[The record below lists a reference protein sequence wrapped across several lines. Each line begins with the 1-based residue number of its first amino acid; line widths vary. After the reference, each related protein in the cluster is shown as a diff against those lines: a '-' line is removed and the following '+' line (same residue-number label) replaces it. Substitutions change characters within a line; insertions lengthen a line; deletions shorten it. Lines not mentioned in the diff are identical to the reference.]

1 MAAIHHRHGGFCR
14 ELKKV
19 RKGPFIIGVAGG
31 TASGKSSVCQKIIE
45 AIHQDPST
53 KDSKIVCVSLDNM
66 YRDLGPDESEKA
78 AQGKFNFDHPD
89 AFDLNLL
96 TKIMKDV
103 KEKKSTQV
111 PKYDYR
117 LNARISGEFVAIEP
131 SDVVLVEGILAFYW
145 PELRDNYDMKL
156 FVDTDAD
163 TRLARRVR
171 RDTAER
177 GRSLDT
183 ILNQYTSTVKPAF
196 EEFCLPSKKFADV
209 IIPRGADNTVAIDLI
224 VQSIKDVLAADQQL
238 SPTKPNAHGDGPLP
252 PAFDPLVDSSNKRC
266 QTQKQYFYSELFYCE
281 YLITVSL

>member
-252 PAFDPLVDSSNKRC
+252 PPLVKRGSDSKTSR
-266 QTQKQYFYSELFYCE
+266 LH
-281 YLITVSL
+281 